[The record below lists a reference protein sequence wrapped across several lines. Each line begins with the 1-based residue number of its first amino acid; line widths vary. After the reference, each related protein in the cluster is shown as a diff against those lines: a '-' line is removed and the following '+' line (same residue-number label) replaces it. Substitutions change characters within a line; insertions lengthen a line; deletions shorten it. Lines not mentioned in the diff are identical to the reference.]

1 MNLLKAD
8 PLEVA
13 EIRRV
18 GFLGW
23 VNALAMK
30 SSSGVGQTTTVGST
44 MASL

>member
-1 MNLLKAD
+1 MMLFKVD

-30 SSSGVGQTTTVGST
+30 CSSGVGSDDNRG
-44 MASL
+44 